1 MIDRMSDVAS
11 HRRSPAPA
19 IALGVVAVAGL
30 AISIVVA
37 SASTP
42 TQASASALTAAA
54 AALVSAAV
62 LRAAARRRRWPG
74 AGGLSAAM
82 GLIGFSSVVFAIVGA
97 AGDEVYGP
105 SASDALF
112 LTVLVPL
119 VLAAQQEFRAH
130 FDERDRRD
138 VAVDVWL
145 ISASIAAILYV
156 AIRPTDADGVTS
168 VSAAAFAV
176 LAASQLTTFAAIT
189 LWVPTMAHLLQFL
202 AFAGYAVATLQFG
215 WDWTRGAY
223 AGGEM
228 WVNVA
233 YVLCPVAL
241 ALVVTYVRHD
251 GETARSA
258 APSRIARPALT
269 SASVFAACAA
279 LAVISML
286 DDTRHISQT
295 QSTLLIAMLGIGV
308 AARILANQ
316 IAGTQAH
323 REVRS
328 ALARREIAL
337 RETDAALERVREAN
351 ETLRQS
357 EEHLRLV
364 FDAAVDGFVELDHRD
379 VILRAN
385 DSFARM
391 VGIDRDVIE
400 GQPWAVLAASI
411 DGGDASFST
420 LPDTGQ
426 AHIER
431 NEGQPLYL
439 ESRISQVPTTPPRRL
454 LLVRDVTSAKVADQ
468 TIRSLFQFLQDRDE
482 DRTRLLRRTNS
493 AIEAER
499 NRIARDLHDGP
510 VQGVSAASLSL
521 EAALLMIK
529 AGDAERGI
537 DVLHKIR
544 LELAGEADALRRLMS
559 GLRPPVLEERGL
571 IPALRDTL
579 VRFGSEQGVGTEF
592 SGSLAVDVPTDLE
605 TLAYRVV
612 QEALTNCS
620 KHAGATHVSLHVE
633 ADQNQLRVEVE
644 DDGQGF
650 ESTQAREFLRLGRV
664 GLASMRERVELASG
678 TFTVR
683 SSPGRGTTISAALP
697 LDMSL
702 AAAGVG

>member
-1 MIDRMSDVAS
+1 MSDVATN
-11 HRRSPAPA
+11 RRSPVPA
-19 IALGVVAVAGL
+19 IVLAAVGIAGVGVSFA
-30 AISIVVA
+30 VA
-37 SASTP
+37 SAPTP
-42 TQASASALTAAA
+42 TQATVSALTSAG
-54 AALVSAAV
+54 AALGAAV
-62 LRAAARRRRWPG
+62 VLRLEARRRRWPG
-74 AGGLSAAM
+74 AGGFAGAM
-82 GLIGFSSVVFAIVGA
+82 TLVGIASVVFAIVGA
-97 AGDEVYGP
+97 AGEPVYGP
-105 SASDALF
+105 SPSDALF
-112 LTVLVPL
+112 LSILVPL
-119 VLAAQQEFRAH
+119 ALAAQQEFRAH
-130 FDERDRRD
+130 FNDRDRRD
-138 VAVDVWL
+138 VAIDVWL

-156 AIRPTDADGVTS
+156 AIRPADADGVTS
-168 VSAAAFAV
+168 VSAATFAV
-176 LAASQLTTFAAIT
+176 LAATLLTTFAALT

-202 AFAGYAVATLQFG
+202 AFSGYAIATLQFG

-223 AGGEM
+223 AGGAV
-228 WVNVA
+228 WVNAA
-233 YVLCPVAL
+233 YVVCPVAL
-241 ALVVTYVRHD
+241 ALIVTYVSHD
-251 GETARSA
+251 GEGARPA
-258 APSRIARPALT
+258 APLRVARPALT
-269 SASVFAACAA
+269 SASVFTACAA
-279 LAVISML
+279 LAVISIL
-286 DDTRHISQT
+286 DDARNISPT
-295 QSTLLIAMLGIGV
+295 QSTLLIAMLGAGV

-323 REVRS
+323 QEVRT
-328 ALARREIAL
+328 ALARREVAL

-364 FDAAVDGFVELDHRD
+364 FDAAVDGFVELDHHD

-385 DSFARM
+385 DSFTRM
-391 VGIDRDVIE
+391 VGMDRDVIE
-400 GQPWAVLAASI
+400 GQPWAVLAAAI
-411 DGGDASFST
+411 DGADVSFAG

-426 AHIER
+426 ARIER
-431 NEGQPLYL
+431 IEGQPLYL

-454 LLVRDVTSAKVADQ
+454 LLVRDVTAAKVADQ

-482 DRTRLLRRTNS
+482 DRTRLLRRTNV

-529 AGDAERGI
+529 AGDSERGI
-537 DVLHKIR
+537 EVLQKIR
-544 LELAGEADALRRLMS
+544 QELAGEADALRRLMS

-579 VRFGSEQGVGTEF
+579 VRFGTEQGIATQFNGT
-592 SGSLAVDVPTDLE
+592 LAVGVPTDLE

-620 KHAGATHVSLHVE
+620 KHAGATRVSVHVE
-633 ADQNQLRVEVE
+633 SDQNQLQVEVE

-650 ESTQAREFLRLGRV
+650 DGTQAREFLRLGRV

-683 SSPGRGTTISAALP
+683 SSPGRGTTITAVLP

-702 AAAGVG
+702 AAAGVT